1 MNQFV
6 TIAVFTYPH
15 EYSVLRLLFEQ
26 AELRF
31 FFQNETAIGLVPFY
45 SHALGG
51 ILLKVHPDD
60 IQLAKEIIDSF
71 NASSSPL
78 RIV

>member
-1 MNQFV
+1 MQNFI

-31 FFQNETAIGLVPFY
+31 FFQNETAIGVVPFY
-45 SHALGG
+45 SNALGG
-51 ILLKVHPDD
+51 ILLKVHPEDFSE
-60 IQLAKEIIDSF
+60 AKQIIDSF
-71 NASSSPL
+71 NSTSSPL
-78 RIV
+78 KIV

>member
-1 MNQFV
+1 MNKFV

-51 ILLKVHPDD
+51 ILLKVHPND
-60 IQLAKEIIDSF
+60 IEQAKEIIDSF
-71 NASSSPL
+71 NATSSPL
-78 RIV
+78 KIV